1 MRYLPLNETD
11 RDQMCRK
18 VGVKSVDDFFT
29 SLPKVILDQHFFSL
43 PEGQSEWSVEAQLKA
58 LASKNIS
65 MSQVPS
71 FIGGGLYRHH
81 VPAAVDYLIQRG
93 EFMTAYTPYQPEV
106 SQGTL
111 QVLFEFQT
119 QVARLTGMDVANASM
134 YEGATAAAEAV
145 MMARRI
151 NKKDHVLISGGL
163 HPHYRDVIQ
172 TYLALQ
178 NGLVQCAAPDFYHR
192 ENLLND
198 ITEAMSSVVIQCP
211 SFFGHITDVAK
222 LSQKCKEKG
231 ALLILVFTEP
241 LALALLPSFGEMGAD
256 IVVGEGQSFGIGL
269 SFGGPGLGLF
279 ATKESFVRQMPGRLC
294 GQTVDAEGR
303 RSFVLTLTAR
313 EQHIRREKATS
324 NICTNAGLCALA
336 FSIHMTLLGESGM
349 QKLARLN
356 HAKTCDFETVLRSHL
371 PQVTV
376 LNKSYF
382 NEFTIELPIPAKS
395 FCDEMAKRG
404 ILAGIPLSRFY
415 PEVEAQKMLLVAVTE
430 LTDQADQQAFLDQ
443 AREVLK

>member
-1 MRYLPLNETD
+1 MRYLPLNQTD
-11 RDQMCRK
+11 RTQMCHK
-18 VGVKSVDDFFT
+18 VGVQSTDDFFS
-29 SLPKVILDQHFFSL
+29 SLPKVISDQHFFSL
-43 PEGQSEWSVEAQLKA
+43 PEGRAEWDVEAHLKT
-58 LASKNIS
+58 LASKNLPL
-65 MSQVPS
+65 SQCPS
-71 FIGGGLYRHH
+71 FVGGGLYRHH
-81 VPAAVDYLIQRG
+81 IPAAVDYLIQRG
-93 EFMTAYTPYQPEV
+93 EFMTAYTPYQPEI

-119 QVARLTGMDVANASM
+119 QVARLTGMEIANASM

-151 NKKDHVLISGGL
+151 NKKDHVLLSGGL
-163 HPHYRDVIQ
+163 HPHYRDVTQ
-172 TYLALQ
+172 TYLSLQ
-178 NGLVQCAAPDFYHR
+178 NGQVQCATPDFYHR
-192 ENLLND
+192 ENLLDD
-198 ITEAMSSVVIQCP
+198 ITEATSSVVIQCP
-211 SFFGHITDVAK
+211 SFFGHITDLAK
-222 LSQKCKEKG
+222 ISQKCKQKG

-241 LALALLPSFGEMGAD
+241 LALALLSSFGEMGAD
-256 IVVGEGQSFGIGL
+256 IVVGEGQSFGAGL

-294 GQTVDAEGR
+294 GQTVDTEGR
-303 RSFVLTLTAR
+303 RGFVLTLTAR
-313 EQHIRREKATS
+313 EQHIRRQKATS

-356 HAKTCDFETVLRSHL
+356 HAMTCDFEAGMRASL
-371 PQVTV
+371 PMVQI
-376 LNKSYF
+376 LNQSYF
-382 NEFTIELPIPAKS
+382 NEFTIELPMTAQR

-415 PEVEAQKMLLVAVTE
+415 AEAEAQKMLLVSVTE
-430 LTDQADQQAFLDQ
+430 LTSQGDQQTFFDN